1 MTGGIESRQEL
12 ARLELPWN
20 KHLSLISFVYEGG
33 LPMLRL
39 RIREGRRFTDLD
51 ITAADAAAIAGHLNR
66 WASENPEPSP
76 EKPAPE
82 KPE

>member
-1 MTGGIESRQEL
+1 MNGGIESKQEL
-12 ARLELPWN
+12 AQLVLPWN

-51 ITAADAAAIAGHLNR
+51 ITAADAEVLAGHLSR
-66 WASENPEPSP
+66 WAARN
-76 EKPAPE
+76 PAPTGTD
-82 KPE
+82 PE

>member
-1 MTGGIESRQEL
+1 MTGGIESKKEL
-12 ARLELPWN
+12 AQLVLPWN

-51 ITAADAAAIAGHLNR
+51 ITAADAEAIAGYLSR
-66 WASENPEPSP
+66 WVDENPSPSGTDP
-76 EKPAPE
+76 E
-82 KPE
+82 